1 MPSPCTGLSPSHSPS
16 TSRPPAVAK
25 ESNSP
30 ATRVRVN
37 SSGPTIAAIE
47 PSTIPVRTGPT
58 IRRMARN
65 SHTPPK
71 AQISM
76 AIPVRSG
83 IPKYDGSGN
92 TIDTRTASSARNR
105 KTSWRLRRRCNQ
117 STAPIATPRR
127 DDTIAPPRPS
137 SPAISPIKMVTA
149 TDQASA
155 PPNHRTLRIRR
166 PRSAG

>member
-1 MPSPCTGLSPSHSPS
+1 MPSPCTARSPSHSPS
-16 TSRPPAVAK
+16 TSRPAAVAK
-25 ESNSP
+25 ESTSP
-30 ATRVRVN
+30 ATRVLVN
-37 SSGPTIAAIE
+37 SSGPTIAAID
-47 PSTIPVRTGPT
+47 PSTTPVRTGPT

-83 IPKYDGSGN
+83 IPKNDGSGK
-92 TIDTRTASSARNR
+92 TRDTSKASNPRNR
-105 KTSWRLRRRCNQ
+105 KTSWRLRRSCHQ
-117 STAPIATPRR
+117 SAAPMATPNR

-137 SPAISPIKMVTA
+137 SPAISPMKMVTA